1 MSLKDK
7 LADFLFRQKPEQ
19 APREE
24 VPAEQAPA
32 VESAQ
37 EPAAGEFNPAL
48 LELPSEHPLY
58 RLYHMRRQESGYL
71 PTPRICLD
79 EDGVLPKEI
88 VQRER

>member
-58 RLYHMRRQESGYL
+58 RLYHSQAICPLPGFVWMRTASCRKRLCSGS
-71 PTPRICLD
+71 
-79 EDGVLPKEI
+79 GSG
-88 VQRER
+88 